1 MTTFGFVR
9 HGVTAW
15 NKEKRAQGSSDIPLD
30 EEGIEMAAR
39 VAKRLSSEQW
49 DIICTSPQL
58 RAKQTAEMIAERLP
72 NLPFHSDSRLREVGG
87 GLIEGTTEAERI
99 AKWGESWREL
109 DLGTEPFEEV
119 IARGVDF
126 LEEMKAKYPGKRI
139 LVVSH
144 GGFIWRLLGVLI
156 PEREFEKNLQ
166 NTSVTVVEVQED
178 VNLCHL
184 YNCTKH
190 LSSFSRRLP
199 PP

>member
-30 EEGIEMAAR
+30 EEGIEMAER
-39 VAKRLSSEQW
+39 VAERLSSEQW
-49 DIICTSPQL
+49 DIVYTSPQL

-72 NLPFHSDSRLREVGG
+72 NLPFHTDFRLREVGG

-99 AKWGESWREL
+99 AKWGEAWREL
-109 DLGTEPFEEV
+109 DLGTEPYEEV
-119 IARGVDF
+119 IARGADF
-126 LEEMKAKYPGKRI
+126 LEEMKEKYPGKRI
-139 LVVSH
+139 LVISH

-184 YNCTKH
+184 FNCTKH
-190 LSSFSRRLP
+190 LDSSF
-199 PP
+199 